1 MREFLGKYAWLAV
14 IIYILV
20 WNVSQSLA
28 DRDETNRIQNQLNRK
43 AEELYQR
50 DQKQRHLN

>member
-1 MREFLGKYAWLAV
+1 MREFLGKYAWMAV

-28 DRDETNRIQNQLNRK
+28 DRDDTNRIQNQLNRK

-50 DQKQRHLN
+50 DQEQRHLN

>member
-28 DRDETNRIQNQLNRK
+28 DRDDTNRIQNQLNRK

-50 DQKQRHLN
+50 DQEQRRLN